1 MTAQCPLDLILFTPV
16 AGGIK
21 MQKTI
26 SFLGS
31 ILRPVRFLVVAFTC
45 ALLLFSNAFPAAA
58 IESYQSNPT
67 EATDQLLETQRE
79 TDEVAKS
86 APLGLKETQQRT
98 SGGGLNEIQGTADAE
113 KMNRPEN
120 SQEAVSVEEEVSN
133 FLKKVTGNK

>member
-1 MTAQCPLDLILFTPV
+1 MTTQFSLDFILLTPV
-16 AGGIK
+16 PGGIK
-21 MQKTI
+21 MQKSI
-26 SFLGS
+26 SLLGS
-31 ILRPVRFLVVAFTC
+31 ILRPVHFLFVAFTC

-58 IESYQSNPT
+58 IQSYQSNPT
-67 EATDQLLETQRE
+67 EGTDQLLQTQRE

-98 SGGGLNEIQGTADAE
+98 SGGGLNEVQGTADAE